1 MPIETPPSPPQVLS
15 VHTSSTNRPRAHE
28 GQLRS
33 RLDAIVVSLCQ
44 GRRMAVFIAM
54 AISVVEVVSR
64 YVFRLATSWVH
75 ELVIL

>member
-1 MPIETPPSPPQVLS
+1 
-15 VHTSSTNRPRAHE
+15 
-28 GQLRS
+28 
-33 RLDAIVVSLCQ
+33 
-44 GRRMAVFIAM
+44 MAVFIAM